1 MKAIIK
7 KASDYEFESI
17 INIATLEDL
26 KKLQE
31 QYKADIIV
39 SFNDICLEEYGY
51 ENAVLLTVYDDYI
64 E

>member
-26 KKLQE
+26 RKLQE
-31 QYKADIIV
+31 QYEADIIV
-39 SFNDICLEEYGY
+39 NINDECLEEYGY
-51 ENAVLLTVYDDYI
+51 GNAVLLTVYDDYL